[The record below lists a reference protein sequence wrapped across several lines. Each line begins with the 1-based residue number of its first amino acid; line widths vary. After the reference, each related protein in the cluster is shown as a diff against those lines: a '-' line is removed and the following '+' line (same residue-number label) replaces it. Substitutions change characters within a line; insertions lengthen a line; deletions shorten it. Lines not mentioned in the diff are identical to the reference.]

1 MVAQKKAILTIQ
13 PLSRHKTM
21 CFSNEELLKILAN
34 PTRRAILQW
43 LKQPEVSFESYTQ
56 LYNFDQYGV
65 CASLIQHKAGL
76 SQPATSLSL
85 KILLD
90 AQLVKATRVG
100 KWTYFKRNET
110 TIQNNIK
117 LLLEDL
123 KNI

>member
-1 MVAQKKAILTIQ
+1 
-13 PLSRHKTM
+13 M
-21 CFSNEELLKILAN
+21 CFASEELLKILAN

-43 LKQPEVSFESYTQ
+43 LKAPSIAFASQTQ
-56 LYNFDQYGV
+56 LYPFDQYGV

-90 AQLVKATRVG
+90 ANLVIATRVG

-110 TIQNNIK
+110 VLQQSLDLLKQDIQT
-117 LLLEDL
+117 L
-123 KNI
+123 